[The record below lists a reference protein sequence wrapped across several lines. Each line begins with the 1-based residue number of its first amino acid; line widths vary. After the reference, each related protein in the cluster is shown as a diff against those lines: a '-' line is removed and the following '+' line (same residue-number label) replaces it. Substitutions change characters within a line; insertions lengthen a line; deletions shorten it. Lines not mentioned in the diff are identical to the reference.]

1 MTDGSENSRS
11 SENESRRS
19 LEHSQSTSPGTKG
32 PQTFAQFS
40 LTKKVSYV
48 VAALIAIKFG
58 AVMAFGDNAYITALL
73 DLLLQSLQGAASN

>member
-1 MTDGSENSRS
+1 MTDGSKDSKDMEY
-11 SENESRRS
+11 ESKRS
-19 LEHSQSTSPGTKG
+19 LEHSRSIFPDLKGSP
-32 PQTFAQFS
+32 TFAQYS
-40 LTKKVSYV
+40 LTKKVSIV